1 MEGECSK
8 TKQSPNISWTF
19 FSALEGNV
27 GTLFFS
33 ENFPPYLKLFFS
45 ELKSLSCTRTRFLLG
60 IGTRVLVWLPDM
72 LWHCS
77 LHQMTLFKD
86 FDTKR
91 SNLVIVYMCTCHCA
105 PTGQKHLPLL
115 QR

>member
-33 ENFPPYLKLFFS
+33 ENFS